1 MGRWKLFF
9 DLELGR
15 CGGDAVFL
23 GNLDKKDTKYHFQTS
38 DMFVD
43 ESLLFWAEVNFNDNI
58 PSLEHCKTQRLWN
71 NSLIRIDG
79 KPTVYFREW
88 LAKEILTVESLIK
101 DEICFLSYTK
111 FLNKYHCKS
120 RPLAYNGIN
129 NATLK
134 TIRRMQIWWA
144 TRRPGRV
151 AWKRG

>member
-1 MGRWKLFF
+1 MGKWKLFF

-101 DEICFLSYTK
+101 DETCFLSYTK
-111 FLNKYHCKS
+111 FLNKYH
-120 RPLAYNGIN
+120 
-129 NATLK
+129 
-134 TIRRMQIWWA
+134 
-144 TRRPGRV
+144 
-151 AWKRG
+151 